1 MTSVGTEEQA
11 LEIAHHLVESGLVAC
26 VNILPGV
33 KSVFRWKGKVQ
44 HEGEYLLM
52 AKTVKKNF
60 ARVRDA
66 MKELNAY
73 ELPEIL
79 AFPAD
84 YADPAFA
91 RWIGECSTGIQSPSD
106 DEEDSG
112 EAAID

>member
-11 LEIAHHLVESGLVAC
+11 LNIAHHLVHSQLAAC

-52 AKTVKKNF
+52 AKTVKRNF

-79 AFPAD
+79 AFPAHL
-84 YADPAFA
+84 ADGAFA
-91 RWIGECSTGIQSPSD
+91 KWIAENSTGIEGPSD
-106 DEEDSG
+106 DEEDPG
-112 EAAID
+112 EATID